1 VFDLFLL
8 PELLEEELAGCDV
21 NSKRCVEVL
30 TRPLRRGSGAAFST
44 AEEPRDIGTDDVDS
58 SIMVF

>member
-58 SIMVF
+58 SMMVF